1 MLYKTTERYYDLD
14 ISFIKHQG
22 TKNNVKRKGVFILP
36 LAHLPRR
43 SEKHGLCKIGGGGG
57 GQTRCIKGEVP
68 MANRPFPSYKYSHFQ
83 NKAYCGTF
91 LVKMSF
97 ICIRMKNKRECSSFS
112 LDKKTIVIS
121 MASHL
126 ASLWNIGLGWLGN
139 RLKEQKIFNL
149 HASRGPL
156 HCQHQSR
163 MVCRMGIPHG
173 RLRLVQEF
181 GSTLLRQKIFTY

>member
-1 MLYKTTERYYDLD
+1 MTLTSASLNIRGLRIMLTEKGCLFCHLH
-14 ISFIKHQG
+14 ISQEE
-22 TKNNVKRKGVFILP
+22 VKKWVMQNWGRGQ
-36 LAHLPRR
+36 
-43 SEKHGLCKIGGGGG
+43 GGG

-126 ASLWNIGLGWLGN
+126 ASL
-139 RLKEQKIFNL
+139 
-149 HASRGPL
+149 
-156 HCQHQSR
+156 
-163 MVCRMGIPHG
+163 
-173 RLRLVQEF
+173 
-181 GSTLLRQKIFTY
+181 

>member
-1 MLYKTTERYYDLD
+1 MREVLYKTTQRYYDLD

-43 SEKHGLCKIGGGGG
+43 SEKNGLCKIGGGGDKP
-57 GQTRCIKGEVP
+57 RCIKGEVP

-112 LDKKTIVIS
+112 LDKKNHCHINGFALS
-121 MASHL
+121 L
-126 ASLWNIGLGWLGN
+126 ALKHRLGATRKSPKRTKN
-139 RLKEQKIFNL
+139 FQFTCLK
-149 HASRGPL
+149 R
-156 HCQHQSR
+156 
-163 MVCRMGIPHG
+163 
-173 RLRLVQEF
+173 
-181 GSTLLRQKIFTY
+181 STAL

>member
-1 MLYKTTERYYDLD
+1 MTLTSASLNIRRLRIMLNEKGCLFCHLH
-14 ISFIKHQG
+14 ISQEE
-22 TKNNVKRKGVFILP
+22 VKKWVMQNWGRGQ
-36 LAHLPRR
+36 
-43 SEKHGLCKIGGGGG
+43 GGG

-126 ASLWNIGLGWLGN
+126 ASLWNIGLGRLGN
-139 RLKEQKIFNL
+139 RLKEQKMFNL

-156 HCQHQSR
+156 HCEHQSR